1 MMGNKA
7 RRFDPIDGLTLADLV
22 PADHFYRHLERSLGL
37 SFVRE
42 LVADSYAAGGRPSID
57 PVVFF
62 KLQLVMFFEG
72 IRSERQL
79 LAVAAD
85 RLSVRWY
92 LGYDLDEP
100 LPDHSSLTRIRDRY
114 GIAVFRRFFDAI
126 VAQCHAGG
134 LIWGQELFIDA
145 TKVAAD
151 AALHS
156 LQPRFTVDA
165 HLAQLFPQPLTD
177 ATDADVATEQARPG
191 AETEPTLLYQ
201 GAERFPEE
209 PDPAT
214 RGHDWLAAAGRPNRE
229 VVSGS
234 YQRTADFRMSTTDP
248 DASPMI
254 LADGRT
260 HLGYQAHYVVDG
272 GRARIILATLV
283 APAEVQENQ
292 PALDLLWRA
301 RFRWKLQPHQVTGD
315 TKYATAEN
323 IAALERQGIRAPVP
337 LSAVGHRPGL
347 LRDTDF
353 TYDPVDDVY
362 RCPGRQR

>member
-22 PADHFYRHLERSLGL
+22 PTDHFYRHLERALDL
-37 SFVRE
+37 SFVRD

-57 PVVFF
+57 PVVVF
-62 KLQLVMFFEG
+62 KLQRVMFFEG

-92 LGYDLDEP
+92 LGYDLNEP

-114 GIAVFRRFFDAI
+114 GLAVFRRFFDAI
-126 VAQCHAGG
+126 VTQCHAVG
-134 LIWGQELFIDA
+134 LIWGREWSIDA

-151 AALHS
+151 AALDS
-156 LQPRFTVDA
+156 LQPRFAVDA
-165 HLAQLFPQPLTD
+165 HLAQLFAQSLTD
-177 ATDADVATEQARPG
+177 AADADAATGQASPAAG
-191 AETEPTLLYQ
+191 SEPTLLYQ
-201 GAERFPEE
+201 GAERFRAL
-209 PDPAT
+209 PDPAP
-214 RGHDWLAAAGRPNRE
+214 RGHDWLAAVGRPNRE

-234 YQRTADFRMSTTDP
+234 YQRTADFRMSTTNP

-260 HLGYQAHYVVDG
+260 HLGYQAHDVVDG

-301 RFRWKLQPHQVTGD
+301 RFRWKLQPRQVTGD

-323 IAALERQGIRAPVP
+323 IAALGRQGNRA
-337 LSAVGHRPGL
+337 
-347 LRDTDF
+347 
-353 TYDPVDDVY
+353 
-362 RCPGRQR
+362 